1 MGTIAW
7 SKAVVANQ
15 RTARPVLKAVVAKA
29 GGDDRAN
36 ADALRARYGSVD
48 SITVPVRA
56 PLALAVPAL
65 VETRPSP
72 QKVANVSNAATVAP
86 ALPVRGAPHSVRV
99 VSHGREATEELA
111 TVFPRASKVLH
122 WGEASAPRAD
132 ASDARAVASD
142 AAPDCAC
149 VPSAGSRFFRRKPR
163 VGVAGVF
170 LGLCTG
176 IALTLAVV
184 RPVQRPPSRI
194 ALVRVAAAD
203 TAHTRPVEHRE
214 RVAAAPPAPAPA
226 SDPELISLDEI
237 DFPADAPRRATPA
250 LRPQWKPKPQAAKAS
265 DPFGARD

>member
-15 RTARPVLKAVVAKA
+15 RTARPVLKAVVAKP

-56 PLALAVPAL
+56 PLALAVKAL
-65 VETRPSP
+65 VETGPPP
-72 QKVANVSNAATVAP
+72 QELAKVPNAAPAALAAP
-86 ALPVRGAPHSVRV
+86 DKSAPHSVRA
-99 VSHGREATEELA
+99 VSQVREIKEELA

-122 WGEASAPRAD
+122 WGEAPVPRAD

-142 AAPDCAC
+142 AADHRAR
-149 VPSAGSRFFRRKPR
+149 VPSAGSRFFRRKPA
-163 VGVAGVF
+163 VGVAGVL
-170 LGLCTG
+170 LGTCLG
-176 IALTLAVV
+176 VALTLAVV
-184 RPVQRPPSRI
+184 RPVQRPASRI

-203 TAHTRPVEHRE
+203 TAPTRPVEPRE

-226 SDPELISLDEI
+226 ADPEVISLDEI

-250 LRPQWKPKPQAAKAS
+250 LRPQWKPRPQAAKVS